1 MAKSRKYGWVR
12 TALAEAGL
20 MQKDVAKAWGCDVA
34 VISRWIKTGEPKLTW
49 ERAQALAEMLG
60 MSIAEFQIR
69 IADGLPPR
77 PGDVARQT
85 ARRQPVELPTPTPYE
100 KSDTLEWAMAE
111 LRKASDRVQSK
122 LPPGFRVVFKIEQG
136 EPQ

>member
-1 MAKSRKYGWVR
+1 MAKSRKHEWVR

-34 VISRWIKTGEPKLTW
+34 VISRWIKTGDPKLTW
-49 ERAQALAEMLG
+49 ERAQVLAGMLG
-60 MSIAEFQIR
+60 MSIAEFQVR
-69 IADGLPPR
+69 IAEGLPAK

-85 ARRQPVELPTPTPYE
+85 ARRQLAELTTPTPPE
-100 KSDTLEWAMAE
+100 KIDTLEGAMAE